1 MIYDAAVVSGGC
13 RVVAV
18 DNIKVVADDGNIS
31 MLLLMMVILMYC

>member
-18 DNIKVVADDGNIS
+18 DNLKVVADDGNW
-31 MLLLMMVILMYC
+31 